1 MFRTLLKSKI
11 HRARVTEANLH
22 YEGSVTIAS
31 DLMDAADILPY
42 EKVQIVDV
50 DNGARLETYVIP
62 GAAGSGIVCI
72 NGAAAHLINQ
82 GDIVII
88 MSFGIFDE
96 PESANFHPVIV
107 KVDEDNSILSIKDRA
122 DADDEC

>member
-72 NGAAAHLINQ
+72 NGAAAHLINH

-122 DADDEC
+122 DVDDEC